1 MTTSEPIL
9 VAGGGLG
16 GLAVALALGRQ
27 GRRVRVL
34 EQTAELGAIGYGI
47 QLGPN
52 VFPMFE
58 RLGVTEAV
66 LAQSILPRACVLFD
80 ALTGAELTR
89 IPGEQELR
97 ARFGHPYIV
106 IHRVDL
112 HRVLLDACRAD
123 DRIAL
128 EPSTSVK
135 DFRQQGTRVTVTTED
150 GRDIEGAALIGAD
163 GLRSVV
169 RTQVVG
175 DGEPKPVG
183 YVAHR
188 TILPIDRIPA
198 GVQLDISA
206 LWIGPGFHLVHYPL
220 RHNTLFNIV
229 AVFRTGS
236 FGEKGDAAFHAA
248 EVERTYQVAHP
259 AMKSLLALMDLDRRW
274 AIADRDPVRRWSSG
288 RVTLLGDAAHPALQ
302 TFAQGACMAIE
313 DAVCLA
319 ELVEASAGDFETAF
333 TRYQAARS
341 LRTARVQLEG
351 RALWQGYHA
360 EGIARDVWLAAFSGR
375 DAAETC
381 ECLAWLY
388 DGFALSAANRQRP
401 PGRTRAPRVRR

>member
-1 MTTSEPIL
+1 MTTSAPIL

-16 GLAVALALGRQ
+16 GLAAALALGRS

-52 VFPMFE
+52 VFPMFD

-66 LAQSILPRACVLFD
+66 LAQSILPRACIMFD

-89 IPGEQELR
+89 IPNEPMLR
-97 ARFGHPYIV
+97 QRFGGPYIV

-112 HRVLLDACRAD
+112 HQVLLDACRATEGVS
-123 DRIAL
+123 L
-128 EPSTSVK
+128 EPLT
-135 DFRQQGTRVTVTTED
+135 TVTGYTQHAGGVAVSTAD
-150 GRDIEGAALIGAD
+150 GRTIEGAALIGAD
-163 GLRSVV
+163 GLRSLV
-169 RTQVVG
+169 RARVVG

-188 TILPIDRIPA
+188 TIVPIDAVPA
-198 GVQLDISA
+198 GPDLDISA

-229 AVFRTGS
+229 AVFRTDT
-236 FGEKGDAAFHAA
+236 FGEKGDSAFNAA
-248 EVERTYQVAHP
+248 EVERTYRTAHP
-259 AMKSLLALMDLDRRW
+259 VIKSLLDKMDLNRRW
-274 AIADRDPVRRWSSG
+274 VIADRDPVRTWSDG
-288 RVTLLGDAAHPALQ
+288 RVTVLGDAAHPALQ

-319 ELVEASAGDFETAF
+319 QCVAQAGDDVAAAF
-333 TRYQAARS
+333 RRYQAARG

-351 RALWQGYHA
+351 RWLWEGYHA
-360 EGIARDVWLAAFSGR
+360 EGIARDVWIDSFTRRNER
-375 DAAETC
+375 DVC
-381 ECLAWLY
+381 DCLAWLY
-388 DGFALSAANRQRP
+388 DGPRP
-401 PGRTRAPRVRR
+401 LQPA

>member
-1 MTTSEPIL
+1 MTTSDPIL

-16 GLAVALALGRQ
+16 GLSVALALGRQ

-34 EQTAELGAIGYGI
+34 EQTQELGAIGYGI

-58 RLGVTEAV
+58 RLGIAGAV
-66 LAQSILPRACVLFD
+66 LAESILPRACILFD

-89 IPGEQELR
+89 IPGEPALR

-112 HRVLLDACRAD
+112 HKVLLDACKATD
-123 DRIAL
+123 GIAL
-128 EPSTSVK
+128 EPSASVNGYAQRE
-135 DFRQQGTRVTVTTED
+135 DGVTVTTED
-150 GRDIEGAALIGAD
+150 GRTFEGAALIGAD

-169 RTQVVG
+169 RARIVD
-175 DGEPKPVG
+175 DGEPKPIG

-188 TILPIDRIPA
+188 TIVPMDEVPA
-198 GVQLDISA
+198 GVQRDISA

-220 RHNTLFNIV
+220 RHSTLFNIV
-229 AVFRTGS
+229 AVFRTDTH
-236 FGEKGDAAFHAA
+236 GEKGDSAFNTA
-248 EVERTYQVAHP
+248 EVERTYRTAHP
-259 AMKSLLALMDLDRRW
+259 VMKSLLEKMDLDRRW
-274 AIADRDPVRRWSSG
+274 VIADRDPVRRWSSG
-288 RVTLLGDAAHPALQ
+288 PVTMLGDAAHPALQ

-319 ELVEASAGDFETAF
+319 ELIEQADGDIASAFKRFEV
-333 TRYQAARS
+333 ARCV
-341 LRTARVQLEG
+341 RTARVQLEG
-351 RALWQGYHA
+351 RRLWQGYHA
-360 EGIARDVWLAAFSGR
+360 EGIDRDVWLQTFAQRSEQ
-375 DAAETC
+375 DVC

-388 DGFALSAANRQRP
+388 DGAALPAAPAGGRAVKSSAL
-401 PGRTRAPRVRR
+401 AP